1 MDISVLVPS
10 FRRPVE
16 LSACLSAISAQPR
29 APEQVIVVVRE
40 GDDITGATAK
50 LWQSPLPLEVVEVGI
65 PGMVAAMNAGL
76 KRCTGEIVAITDDD
90 AMPRA
95 EWLSRIEAHFV
106 WDERLGAV
114 GGRDWVH
121 RDAVDERNR
130 ALVGRV
136 LWFGRAVGNHH
147 IGAGPARDVDFLK
160 GVNCA
165 FRAAAIC
172 PIGFDERLRG
182 AGAQV
187 HNDMLACLAVK
198 RAGWRI
204 VYDPAIAVDHYP
216 APRYDR
222 DERNKFDAMATAD
235 AAYNFRL
242 ALAEL
247 SPRWKR
253 LAAFAWHY
261 LVGTRGAPGVVN
273 LLRMLANRDPNAF
286 HRYRAARDGFARLGD

>member
-1 MDISVLVPS
+1 VHAL
-10 FRRPVE
+10 
-16 LSACLSAISAQPR
+16 
-29 APEQVIVVVRE
+29 
-40 GDDITGATAK
+40 
-50 LWQSPLPLEVVEVGI
+50 
-65 PGMVAAMNAGL
+65 NAGL
-76 KRCTGEIVAITDDD
+76 AHCSGDVVAITDDD
-90 AMPRA
+90 AAPRA
-95 EWLSRIEAHFV
+95 DWLSRIEAHFAA
-106 WDERLGAV
+106 DPELGGV

-121 RDAVDERNR
+121 SGLRVDERNS

-147 IGAGPARDVDFLK
+147 IGAGPPRDADFLK
-160 GVNCA
+160 GANCA
-165 FRAAAIC
+165 YRTAAIG

-187 HNDMLACLAVK
+187 HHEMVACLALK

>member
-1 MDISVLVPS
+1 
-10 FRRPVE
+10 
-16 LSACLSAISAQPR
+16 
-29 APEQVIVVVRE
+29 VIVVVRE